1 MSKIQFTEM
10 KIGPRLASKFLR
22 SNSDDNRKLSNPTVK
37 KYARDMTMNRWD
49 LTAEPIMVT
58 QCGELINGQHRLQA
72 VVLSGKTVKFT
83 LATVPDSST
92 FRVLDQG
99 RARKNTDILGT
110 SNTVLVPLNM
120 FLRGVLNITA
130 PTAHDLEIARQ
141 TDLGATLFEIDSLV
155 KPSGKLWK
163 NSGVRAACAAA
174 IVSGVV
180 TKEEAFEAYRT
191 ISRKPIAEWPPLFVA
206 MYQFVS
212 ETPSKQ
218 HLSHQRCFA
227 NEYFCRAYYCF
238 ANVNTSKTKLRI
250 SAKFMSE
257 LREKVTAVV
266 RDAMPSKALA

>member
-72 VVLSGKTVKFT
+72 VVLSGKTIKFT

-99 RARKNTDILGT
+99 RARKNSDILGT

-130 PTAHDLEIARQ
+130 PTPHDLEVARQ
-141 TDLGATLFEIDSLV
+141 TEIGATLFEIDSLV
-155 KPSGKLWK
+155 KPAGKLWK

-180 TKEEAFEAYRT
+180 SKEEAFEAYRT

-206 MYQFVS
+206 MYQYVS
-212 ETPSKQ
+212 ETPTKQ

-238 ANVNTSKTKLRI
+238 ANVSTSKTKLRI

-257 LREKVTAVV
+257 LREKVTKVV